1 MASLGKCL
9 DFFEAFLQADAK
21 KAFDKDFDIRGEKSM
36 EMKQTIFAPM
46 IALRGMTIFPGMA
59 ISFPAGR
66 QKSLDALQAAE
77 ENGNEIFLVT
87 QKNPITSDP
96 SENDLYDIGV
106 LAELK
111 QVLKLPGNLT
121 HVVVE
126 GKSRA
131 RLLDIHEKNCEY
143 AEIST
148 IPQDFAEEPGERMQ
162 AIMKIAVEE
171 YDQYLKLANHTA
183 ALDLMG
189 NVVAAKKP
197 GELADVIAAGM
208 ELSYNRKQEF
218 LEQLHPYER
227 LEQVIL
233 TMQTECQVLEIKR
246 EIEGKTKE
254 RIDKNQREYYL
265 REEMKV
271 IQKELGD
278 KDSISADAEQYQET
292 LEKKNP
298 PAYVRETIEKE
309 IDRMRKIPITSPEAN
324 VSRTYIETLLSLPW
338 REATEEFFDLAEA
351 EKILDEEHYGMKK
364 VKERILEYLAVR
376 KNAPEEQATIL
387 CLVGPPGVGKT
398 SIARS
403 VAKALNRKYVRMSLG
418 GVRDEAEIRGHRKTY
433 IGAMPGRIIH
443 AMKQAG
449 TINPLMLL
457 DEVDKLGASHNG
469 DPAAALLEVLDGEQ
483 NSTFRDHFVE
493 LPYDLSKVLFM
504 CTANSL
510 DTIPGPLRD
519 RMELITLSSYTA
531 QEKLHIAQEH
541 LLEKERKRHGLR
553 ANQLKIKTDAMED
566 MIDGYTREAG
576 VRQLERAIGEVCRKA
591 VKMILSEERKAL
603 TVTRKNLEDILGTRK
618 FMPETLYQD
627 PQIGIVRGLAWTSVG
642 GTTLSVEVNCMPGDG
657 KFKVTGNLGRVMQ
670 ESAEAAI
677 SYIRSQSERF
687 HLEADFYKKKDIHI
701 HIPEGATPK
710 DGPSAGVTMATAII
724 SALTGI
730 RVRNDVAMTG
740 EITIRGRVLPIGG
753 LQEKVLAAKKIG
765 IQTVVLPKKNEKDL
779 NEIMEEIRDG
789 MQFVLAE
796 TMEDVL
802 QTALVKGEQTYEG
815 QAM

>member
-1 MASLGKCL
+1 
-9 DFFEAFLQADAK
+9 
-21 KAFDKDFDIRGEKSM
+21 M
-36 EMKQTIFAPM
+36 EMKQTILAPM

-59 ISFPAGR
+59 ISFPSGR

-77 ENGNEIFLVT
+77 ENGREIFLVT
-87 QKNPITSDP
+87 QRDPVTPDP
-96 SENDLYDIGV
+96 SRNDLYDIGV

-111 QVLKLPGNLT
+111 QVLKLPSNLT

-131 RLLDIHEKNCEY
+131 RLLNIHVKNCDY

-148 IPQDFAEEPGERMQ
+148 IPQDFDEEPSEQTQ

-171 YDQYLKLANHTA
+171 YDNYLKLANNTA

-208 ELSYNRKQEF
+208 ELPYNRKQDF
-218 LEQLHPYER
+218 LERLNPYER
-227 LEQVIL
+227 LQEIIT
-233 TMQTECQVLEIKR
+233 TMQKECQVLEIKR
-246 EIEGKTKE
+246 EIESKTKE
-254 RIDKNQREYYL
+254 KIDKNQREYYL

-271 IQKELGD
+271 IQEELGD
-278 KDSISADAEQYQET
+278 KDGVGADAAKYRAR
-292 LEKKNP
+292 LEEKNP
-298 PAYVRETIEKE
+298 PTYVKETIEKE
-309 IDRMRKIPITSPEAN
+309 IDRMLKIPVTSPESN

-338 REATEEFFDLAEA
+338 VETTKEAFDLAGA
-351 EKILDEEHYGMKK
+351 EKILDEDHYGMKK

-376 KNAPEEQATIL
+376 KNAPEEHATIL

-403 VAKALNRKYVRMSLG
+403 VAKALNRNYVRMSLG
-418 GVRDEAEIRGHRKTY
+418 GVKDEAEIRGHRRTY
-433 IGAMPGRIIH
+433 IGAMPGRIIN

-457 DEVDKLGASHNG
+457 DEVDKLGVSHNG

-541 LLEKERKRHGLR
+541 LLEKERKRHGLTAR
-553 ANQLKIKTDAMED
+553 QLKIKTDAMED
-566 MIDGYTREAG
+566 IIDGYTREAG
-576 VRQLERAIGEVCRKA
+576 VRRLERTIGEVCRKT
-591 VKMILSEERKAL
+591 VKMILAGERKSL
-603 TVTRKNLEDILGTRK
+603 TVTKKNLEEILGTRK
-618 FMPETLYQD
+618 FMPDTIYQE
-627 PQIGIVRGLAWTSVG
+627 PQVGIVRGLAWTSVG
-642 GTTLSVEVNCMPGDG
+642 GTTLSVEVNCMAGEG
-657 KFKVTGNLGRVMQ
+657 KFKVTGNLGKVMQ

-687 HLEADFYKKKDIHI
+687 RLEADFYKKKDIHI

-740 EITIRGRVLPIGG
+740 EITIRGRVLAIGG
-753 LQEKVLAAKKIG
+753 LQEKVLAAKKVG
-765 IQTVVLPKKNEKDL
+765 IRTVVLPKENEKDL
-779 NEIMEEIRDG
+779 DEIMDEIKDG

-802 QTALVKGEQTYEG
+802 QAALVKGEKTHEG
-815 QAM
+815 KAV